1 MNFRQM
7 AITLLF
13 LCLGE
18 QSECFREKMNDD
30 SEPVRVS
37 NSKDRDVAGF
47 YWKDNNLLYV
57 KDKGGDENFHIYS
70 TTFNGSEEKDL
81 TPYPNVT
88 VGILS
93 GLQGVK
99 DEILIMMNKEDATVF
114 DVYKLNVKT
123 GETTHVAKILVI
135 LRVASRSQWKCTN
148 CCSLRWCGRNDSLSR
163 F

>member
-1 MNFRQM
+1 
-7 AITLLF
+7 
-13 LCLGE
+13 
-18 QSECFREKMNDD
+18 MNDD

-47 YWKDNNLLYV
+47 FWKDNNLLYL

-88 VGILS
+88 VGLLS

-123 GETTHVAKILVI
+123 GETTHVAKIQAI
-135 LRVASRSQWKCTN
+135 LRA
-148 CCSLRWCGRNDSLSR
+148 G
-163 F
+163 